1 MHVFAVSPAGG
12 DGYDVADA
20 EGGVGVMNEDVGA
33 AVEVLKGKGVL
44 ALVTEVRY
52 DLE

>member
-20 EGGVGVMNEDVGA
+20 EGGVGVVNEDIGA
-33 AVEVLKGKGVL
+33 AVEMLEGREEVL
-44 ALVTEVRY
+44 AGFTFSSL
-52 DLE
+52 